1 MRRRRQKSDSR
12 KLIMV
17 KERPGNTGNLSQIQP
32 SRSTGMAAVV
42 KESQVEAVHSETY
55 DALMKVSWN
64 FDYQSQVAKLDD
76 LYNRAKENQ
85 WNAEDLAWDTPID
98 PSDPIIAPET
108 SLYARMPF
116 FQRLSASQQATFS
129 AHSTAQMLS
138 QFLHGEQG
146 ALLTAATV
154 AQGVPDMKAKYYAA
168 TQTIDEARHVEA
180 YDRYVEK
187 IAIHYPMVP
196 WLKQLID
203 TTLQANNFCK
213 VMIGMNMIVEGLALG
228 AFNNMYKQTEEPLL
242 KSITFNVMRDE
253 SRHVSFGHV
262 YLAPTIAALHQD
274 DREDLA
280 QFAFDA
286 VSILVNGQATGTDSG
301 FLKVLE
307 VSGIEPQ
314 DFAAGMKE
322 AADMGITRDLPPG
335 QIHSLNDLMMPALV
349 RVGLIT
355 PRTKELFEGIG
366 VPVNADLRVLEAME
380 DDRSD
385 RNVLNAE
392 QASF

>member
-1 MRRRRQKSDSR
+1 
-12 KLIMV
+12 
-17 KERPGNTGNLSQIQP
+17 
-32 SRSTGMAAVV
+32 MAAVI
-42 KESQVEAVHSETY
+42 KENHAESVHSETY
-55 DALMKVSWN
+55 ETLMQVSWN
-64 FDYQSQVAKLDD
+64 FDYQGQVAKLDD

-85 WNAEDLAWDTPID
+85 WNAAELAWDTPID
-98 PSDPIIAPET
+98 PSNPIIAAEH
-108 SLYARMPF
+108 SQYGRMPF
-116 FQRLSASQQATFS
+116 FQKLSSQQQQTFM

-154 AQGVPDMKAKYYAA
+154 AHGVPDMKAKYYAA

-196 WLKQLID
+196 WLKELID
-203 TTLQANNFCK
+203 TTLGTNNFCK

-262 YLAPTIAALHQD
+262 YLAPTVAALHPD
-274 DREDLA
+274 EREDLA

-286 VSILVNGQATGTDSG
+286 VQILVRGQSAGTDSG
-301 FLKVLE
+301 FMKVLE
-307 VSGIEPQ
+307 VSGIDPQ
-314 DFAAGMKE
+314 DFMAGIKE
-322 AADMGITRDLPPG
+322 AAEMGITRELPPG

-349 RVGLIT
+349 RAGLVT
-355 PRTKELFEGIG
+355 ARTKELFEGIG
-366 VPVNADLRVLEAME
+366 VPVNADLSVLEAME
-380 DDRSD
+380 DGKSD
-385 RNVLNAE
+385 LNVLNAE
-392 QASF
+392 KAAY

>member
-1 MRRRRQKSDSR
+1 
-12 KLIMV
+12 
-17 KERPGNTGNLSQIQP
+17 
-32 SRSTGMAAVV
+32 MAAVI
-42 KESQVEAVHSETY
+42 KESKPASPHSETY
-55 DALMKVSWN
+55 ETLMQVAWN
-64 FDYQSQVAKLDD
+64 FDYEGEVAKIDD

-85 WNAEDLAWDTPID
+85 WNAAELAWDTPID
-98 PSDPIIAPET
+98 PSNPIIAPEH
-108 SLYARMPF
+108 SAYANMPF
-116 FQRLSASQQATFS
+116 FKKLSQQQRETFS

-154 AQGVPDMKAKYYAA
+154 THGVPDMKAKYYAS
-168 TQTIDEARHVEA
+168 TQTIDEARHVEV
-180 YDRYVEK
+180 YDRYVNK

-196 WLKQLID
+196 WLKELID
-203 TTLQANNFCK
+203 TTLRTNNFCK

-262 YLAPTIAALHQD
+262 FLTPTVAAMHAD
-274 DREDLA
+274 DREDMA

-286 VSILVNGQATGTDSG
+286 VKILVVGQQAPMEAG

-307 VSGIEPQ
+307 VSGIDPA

-322 AADMGITRDLPPG
+322 AAEMGITRDLPPG
-335 QIHSLNDLMMPALV
+335 QIHSLKDLMMPALV
-349 RVGLIT
+349 RAGLIT
-355 PRTKELFEGIG
+355 PRTKAMFEAAGI
-366 VPVNADLRVLEAME
+366 PVNADLTVLEAME
-380 DDRSD
+380 DRKSD
-385 RNVLNAE
+385 TNVLNAG
-392 QASF
+392 QAAY

>member
-1 MRRRRQKSDSR
+1 
-12 KLIMV
+12 
-17 KERPGNTGNLSQIQP
+17 
-32 SRSTGMAAVV
+32 MAAVV
-42 KESQVEAVHSETY
+42 KDTQPNEVRSETY
-55 DALMKVSWN
+55 ESLMQVSWN
-64 FDYQSQVAKLDD
+64 FDYQGQVAKLDD

-85 WNAEDLAWDTPID
+85 WNAAELAWDTPID
-98 PSDPIIAPET
+98 PSNPIIAPDH
-108 SLYARMPF
+108 SQYARMPF
-116 FQRLSASQQATFS
+116 FQQLSAAQQATFS

-154 AQGVPDMKAKYYAA
+154 AHGVPDMKAKYYAA

-180 YDRYVEK
+180 YDRYVNK

-203 TTLQANNFCK
+203 TTLRTNNFCK
-213 VMIGMNMIVEGLALG
+213 VMIGMNMIIEGLALG

-262 YLAPTIAALHQD
+262 YLTPTVAGLHQD

-286 VSILVNGQATGTDSG
+286 VQILVGGQVGEMDAG

-314 DFAAGMKE
+314 DFRAGIKE
-322 AADMGITRDLPPG
+322 AAEMGIARELPPG

-349 RVGLIT
+349 RAGLVT
-355 PRTKELFEGIG
+355 ARTKELFEGLG
-366 VPVNADLRVLEAME
+366 VPVNDDLTVLEAME
-380 DDRSD
+380 DGKSD
-385 RNVLNAE
+385 LNVLNAE
-392 QASF
+392 QAAY